1 MNDKRMKDA
10 LENIAR
16 RGVPEN
22 TNLWPE
28 LAAKLERKSLMMTL
42 RARPMLLLLT
52 ILLALTLLTGVAY
65 AIGRSLGYIPG
76 VGIVDQSSPLR
87 VLAEPVSQTR
97 DGLTI
102 TVKEAVLGAD
112 KTTFVLSMEMD
123 VQSWGPC
130 LAFQELRLP
139 DGQVYQVEPGSDVG
153 AGTDGLRLSFAV
165 LPVDVTEASLFVLPC
180 LQPTPG
186 GTPEAWEF
194 HLRFIPAPPD
204 LTVLPVVE
212 ITPSSAPIP
221 TDAPMENP
229 LSITNVIDT
238 GDEYILI
245 GEFTPPAP
253 DQEGNWSA
261 LAGLIKLTDADGQ
274 EIAYELPQDIE
285 LPAPNA
291 PHAETWTI
299 QFARGFAP
307 PLHIAYSSQYVLP
320 APAQQPVEFEFDAG
334 PNPSLDQV
342 FEQEIELAGHLVQV
356 TIYVSTHGYFFDFT
370 CPDGVIQRAGVELPG
385 YTLTGGGGGGE
396 VGGYGTSPSGWSMG
410 LDYST
415 MPTGVVKVVLS
426 DIWIYGEIKDWTL
439 DWQP

>member
-1 MNDKRMKDA
+1 MNKRPYRDILDTA
-10 LENIAR
+10 AADSLSRSA
-16 RGVPEN
+16 
-22 TNLWPE
+22 NLWPKIE
-28 LAAKLERKSLMMTL
+28 ANLERKSLMLML
-42 RARPMLLLLT
+42 RSRPLVAMLIALFILLT
-52 ILLALTLLTGVAY
+52 LSGVVYAL
-65 AIGRSLGYIPG
+65 GRALGYIPG
-76 VGIVDQSSPLR
+76 VGIVDQSVPLR

-102 TVKEAVLGAD
+102 TVKEVVLGAD

-123 VQSWGPC
+123 GQSWGPC

-139 DGQVYQVEPGSDVG
+139 DGQVYQVEPGSDDR
-153 AGTDGLRLSFAV
+153 ADTDGLRLSFAA
-165 LPVDVTEASLFVLPC
+165 LPVDVTEATLYVLPC

-186 GTPEAWEF
+186 ITPETWEF
-194 HLRFIPAPPD
+194 HLRFMPAPPD

-212 ITPSSAPIP
+212 ITPSPAPTA

-229 LSITNVIDT
+229 ISITNVIDT
-238 GDEYILI
+238 GDGYILI
-245 GEFTPPAP
+245 GEFLPPAP
-253 DQEGNWSA
+253 ALGGDWSA
-261 LAGLIKLTDADGQ
+261 LPGLITLTDADGR

-285 LPAPNA
+285 LSTPNT
-291 PHAETWTI
+291 PHAEAWAI
-299 QFARGFAP
+299 QFGREFVP
-307 PLHIAYSSQYVLP
+307 PLHIAYSSQYLLP

-342 FEQEIELAGHLVQV
+342 FEQEIELVGHLVQV

-385 YTLTGGGGGGE
+385 YTLAGGGGGGE
-396 VGGYGTSPSGWSMG
+396 DGGYGTVPSGWSLG

-426 DIWIYGEIKDWTL
+426 DIWIYGETQEWTL